1 MAAAADSARLGP
13 VPILAAVLALLLP
26 SGAAATGPPELILHG
41 GRVHTMD
48 PARPEATALALRGER
63 IVKVGSDAEVL
74 ALRGPATKVIALEG
88 RLALPGFID
97 AHTHFENAVD
107 WRFRL
112 GVHAIADSPALVA
125 RLAAAVRGIPAG
137 MWISG
142 GDLGA
147 AAAWAAEA
155 KKEPAPRAFIP
166 DLAAVDAVTP
176 EHPVL
181 LRRHD
186 LSYFANSAALRR
198 ARWDRTTPDPRGG
211 RLERDARGEPTGI
224 LHGRAGERIAELMP
238 PPSMAQK
245 LVGARLAL
253 AELAAAGITSIH
265 DVARLDSASQTRV
278 FHTHVE
284 RSSSDLDIFR
294 ELQRRGEL
302 TARVYAFLTLPL
314 WREVLD
320 AGIRPRADEGLIRY
334 GGLKGFVDG
343 FLMEQPYLDEPDYA
357 GSFTFRFT
365 TEEDMARAIADA
377 DRHGFDAVVHAVG
390 DKAHRLLL
398 DWYEAAYRANP
409 PRDRRFRMVHTWYPS
424 AADIARA
431 GRLKLVADITP
442 QHVVRGIRTVD
453 RSLGPQRAK
462 TAHAWRQL
470 KDAGVR
476 LNIVSDWPGSYNEQ
490 EPTPLAPLEN
500 IFMAVTRQSLDGRP
514 PGGWHVAEKL
524 TLEEALEAYT
534 VNPAWS
540 AYEEDRKGTLTEGK
554 LADVVVLS
562 RDILEGAPEDIR
574 RAQVDYTILGGR
586 IIHAR

>member
-1 MAAAADSARLGP
+1 
-13 VPILAAVLALLLP
+13 VPICLAAVLALVLQSP
-26 SGAAATGPPELILHG
+26 AATTEPADLILHG

-48 PARPEATALALRGER
+48 PARPEATALAVRGDR
-63 IVKVGSDAEVL
+63 IVRVGSDDAVL
-74 ALRGPATKVIALEG
+74 ALRGPATNVVPLEG

-112 GVHAIADSPALVA
+112 GVHGIADTPALVA

-147 AAAWAAEA
+147 AAGWAAQSA
-155 KKEPAPRAFIP
+155 KAPAPAPFTP

-176 EHPVL
+176 DHPVL

-186 LSYFANSAALRR
+186 MSYFANSAALGR

-211 RLERDARGEPTGI
+211 RIERDTRGEPTGI

-265 DVARLDSASQTRV
+265 DVARLDPASQSRV

-284 RSSSDLDIFR
+284 RSSTDLDIFR
-294 ELQRRGEL
+294 ELQRRGQL

-320 AGIRPRADEGLIRY
+320 AGIRPRTDEGHIRF
-334 GGLKGFVDG
+334 GGLKGFIDG
-343 FLMEQPYLDEPDYA
+343 FLMEQPYLDDPGYA
-357 GSFTFRFT
+357 GAFTFRFT
-365 TEEDMARAIADA
+365 TEEDIARAIADA
-377 DRHGFDAVVHAVG
+377 DRHGFDAVVHTVG

-409 PRDRRFRMVHTWYPS
+409 PRDRRFRVVHAWYP
-424 AADIARA
+424 AAAEITRA
-431 GRLKLVADITP
+431 GRLKLIADITP
-442 QHVVRGIRTVD
+442 QHMVRGLRTAD
-453 RSLGPQRAK
+453 RSLGPERAK

-514 PGGWHVAEKL
+514 PGGWHPAERL

-534 VNPAWS
+534 SNPAYS
-540 AYEEDRKGTLTEGK
+540 SYEEDRKGTLTEGK

-562 RDILEGAPEDIR
+562 RDILRGAPEDLR
-574 RAQVDYTILGGR
+574 KTQVDYTILGGR
-586 IIHAR
+586 IVHAR

>member
-1 MAAAADSARLGP
+1 
-13 VPILAAVLALLLP
+13 VPICLAAVLALVLQSP
-26 SGAAATGPPELILHG
+26 AATTEPADLILHG

-48 PARPEATALALRGER
+48 AARPEATALAVRGDR
-63 IVKVGSDAEVL
+63 IVTVGSDAAAL
-74 ALRGPATKVIALEG
+74 ALRGPRTKVIALEG
-88 RLALPGFID
+88 RLVLPGFID

-112 GVHAIADSPALVA
+112 GVHGIADTPALVA

-147 AAAWAAEA
+147 AAAWAAESA
-155 KKEPAPRAFIP
+155 KAPAPAPFTP

-176 EHPVL
+176 DHPVL

-186 LSYFANSAALRR
+186 MSYFANSAALGR

-211 RLERDARGEPTGI
+211 RIERDARGEPTGI

-265 DVARLDSASQTRV
+265 DVARLDAASQSRI

-284 RSSSDLDIFR
+284 RSSTDLGIFR

-320 AGIRPRADEGLIRY
+320 AGIRPRTDEGLIRF
-334 GGLKGFVDG
+334 GGLKGFIDG
-343 FLMEQPYLDEPDYA
+343 FLMEQPYLDDPDYA
-357 GSFTFRFT
+357 GAFTFRFT
-365 TEEDMARAIADA
+365 TEEDIARAIADA
-377 DRHGFDAVVHAVG
+377 DRHGFDAVVHTVG

-398 DWYEAAYRANP
+398 DWYEAAIRANP
-409 PRDRRFRMVHTWYPS
+409 PRDRRFRVVHAWYP
-424 AADIARA
+424 AAAEIARA
-431 GRLKLVADITP
+431 GRLKLIADITP
-442 QHVVRGIRTVD
+442 QHMVRGLRTAD
-453 RSLGPQRAK
+453 RSLGPERAK

-514 PGGWHVAEKL
+514 PGGWHPAERL
-524 TLEEALEAYT
+524 TLEEALEGYT
-534 VNPAWS
+534 LNPAYS
-540 AYEEDRKGTLTEGK
+540 SYEEDRKGTLTEGK

-562 RDILEGAPEDIR
+562 RDILRGAPEDLR
-574 RAQVDYTILGGR
+574 KAQVDYTILGGR
-586 IIHAR
+586 IVHAR